1 MSSKMLA
8 GLIAG
13 GFGVA
18 LYVALIVSVSFSSL
32 LAGCMTLALLLG
44 LGVLA
49 GALSASW
56 LDLPDYGQQT
66 SAGAFSG
73 LVAAGIT
80 ELCDLA
86 FRLVMVAI
94 GKPNPMNVISNLLVS
109 RLPTDTEVAFIL
121 LLVIV
126 NLLLY
131 LIYLLVVV
139 GISGLTAGLAGQAK
153 SAEARTAL
161 IAAQEAEAFPNMPA
175 DPEQELLDP
184 ALWPYQ
190 RPEYS
195 PFISDAPPPP
205 PLPPWQRR
213 RLEQEGGLAD
223 EQDQMWSD
231 SAQGVI
237 QSERVIKD
245 TPQRQNQRGSR
256 LDVPSNAKPVYRLR
270 LPAYG
275 QRPKPRGGG
284 Q

>member
-18 LYVALIVSVSFSSL
+18 LYIALIVSVSFSPL
-32 LAGCMTLALLLG
+32 LTGCLALALFLG
-44 LGVLA
+44 LGTLS
-49 GALSASW
+49 GAFSAAW
-56 LDLPDYGQQT
+56 LELPDYGQQT
-66 SAGAFSG
+66 SAGALSG

-94 GKPNPMNVISNLLVS
+94 GKPNPTNLVSNVIVS
-109 RLPTDTEVAFIL
+109 RLPVGTEVAFIL
-121 LLVIV
+121 LLVVV

-131 LIYLLVVV
+131 LIYLLLVV
-139 GISGLTAGLAGQAK
+139 GISGLTAGIVGSAK
-153 SAEARTAL
+153 SHEALKAM
-161 IAAQEAEAFPNMPA
+161 IAAQEQAALPGMPA
-175 DPEQELLDP
+175 SPDEEPLDP

-195 PFISDAPPPP
+195 PFISAAAPPP

-213 RLEQEGGLAD
+213 RLEQEGLRAD
-223 EQDQMWSD
+223 EQDQAWS
-231 SAQGVI
+231 SPAQGVI
-237 QSERVIKD
+237 PGEN
-245 TPQRQNQRGSR
+245 TPLSQNYRGSR
-256 LDVPSNAKPVYRLR
+256 PDVPPNARPGYRLR

-275 QRPKPRGGG
+275 QRPKPRGRGRTNG
-284 Q
+284 